1 MTMTAEELEIKCH
14 EVVAY
19 LRNIGDNVYAE
30 YVAQLIV
37 RYKAANIKAN
47 NYQKAL
53 EALDHASKQ

>member
-1 MTMTAEELEIKCH
+1 MTAEELEINCH
-14 EVVAY
+14 EVVAF
-19 LRNIGDNVYAE
+19 LRKIDREVYAE

-53 EALDHASKQ
+53 EALDHASK

>member
-1 MTMTAEELEIKCH
+1 MTAEELEINCH
-14 EVVAY
+14 EVVAF
-19 LRNIGDNVYAE
+19 LRKIDREVYAE

>member
-1 MTMTAEELEIKCH
+1 MTPEELEIKCH

-30 YVAQLIV
+30 YIAQLIV

-53 EALDHASKQ
+53 EALDHAGKQ

>member
-1 MTMTAEELEIKCH
+1 MTPEELERKYH

-19 LRNIGDNVYAE
+19 LRNIGYDAYAE

-37 RYKAANIKAN
+37 RYKTANIKAN
-47 NYQKAL
+47 NYKKAL